1 MSPGALRIEPLR
13 LEHLP
18 ALGAV
23 LRQPAVYEHLGGE
36 VPPADEFEL
45 GLQRALA
52 GPPPDRRD
60 EHWLNYLVSDTSGQ
74 MLGRLEATVHDGL
87 AEVAFLFGPGHWGH
101 GHAQQGLVWLQAEV
115 SRRCGVHDF
124 WATTVPANQRCQ
136 RLLQRCGYAAVTGAL
151 PRLLTHDDGDL
162 VFRRRAPRS

>member
-1 MSPGALRIEPLR
+1 MPTSTT
-13 LEHLP
+13 LP
-18 ALGAV
+18 VSMTAIWSAV
-23 LRQPAVYEHLGGE
+23 VIDA
-36 VPPADEFEL
+36 
-45 GLQRALA
+45 
-52 GPPPDRRD
+52 
-60 EHWLNYLVSDTSGQ
+60 SGQ

-136 RLLQRCGYAAVTGAL
+136 RLLLRCGYAAVTGPVTSCSAVGRPAADRWDADASRTLRWRVHHARPPLRSRRLTSGAL
-151 PRLLTHDDGDL
+151 
-162 VFRRRAPRS
+162 A